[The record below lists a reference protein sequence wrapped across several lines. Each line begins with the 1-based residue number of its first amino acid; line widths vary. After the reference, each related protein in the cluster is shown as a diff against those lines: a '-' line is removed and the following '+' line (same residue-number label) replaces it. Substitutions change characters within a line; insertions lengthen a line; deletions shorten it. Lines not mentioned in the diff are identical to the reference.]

1 MLLHIEFL
9 YHLRIVVVLNLRLSF
24 FNFYFIYLFLYL
36 FYNDEEV
43 RKMKKKLI
51 IIVSAII
58 IIGGGILL
66 YFVLNNKNNENDNV
80 RFAKEYA
87 DSQVGED
94 NVFVYKNIDEIINI
108 LKYGTG
114 VVYLGFPECPWCQA
128 YVKYL
133 NETAKDANIEKI
145 YYFNILEDRKNNT
158 EKYQEIVSI
167 LGDNLQRDDEGNLK
181 VFVPNV
187 SFVVN
192 GKIIGNDYE
201 TSLDTKGFENPS
213 DYWTEEEVSELE
225 NTLSGYMKEV
235 YKALYS
241 CTDCNK

>member
-1 MLLHIEFL
+1 MKNLKKFLLGAIL
-9 YHLRIVVVLNLRLSF
+9 VV
-24 FNFYFIYLFLYL
+24 
-36 FYNDEEV
+36 
-43 RKMKKKLI
+43 
-51 IIVSAII
+51 
-58 IIGGGILL
+58 IGLILL
-66 YFVLNNKNNENDNV
+66 YFFFIKKDDNKETDAQKFKNEYSKVSDNNP
-80 RFAKEYA
+80 
-87 DSQVGED
+87 
-94 NVFVYKNIDEIINI
+94 FVYRNIDQIINI
-108 LKYGTG
+108 LENGTG

-201 TSLDTKGFENPS
+201 TSLDTKGFEKPS
-213 DYWTEEEVSELE
+213 DYWTEEEVNELE

>member
-1 MLLHIEFL
+1 
-9 YHLRIVVVLNLRLSF
+9 
-24 FNFYFIYLFLYL
+24 
-36 FYNDEEV
+36 
-43 RKMKKKLI
+43 MKKKLL
-51 IIVSAII
+51 IVISAII

-201 TSLDTKGFENPS
+201 TSLDTKGFEKPS

-235 YKALYS
+235 YKTLYS

>member
-1 MLLHIEFL
+1 
-9 YHLRIVVVLNLRLSF
+9 
-24 FNFYFIYLFLYL
+24 
-36 FYNDEEV
+36 
-43 RKMKKKLI
+43 MKKKLI

-94 NVFVYKNIDEIINI
+94 NVFVYKNIDEIINN

-201 TSLDTKGFENPS
+201 TSLDTKGFEKPS

>member
-1 MLLHIEFL
+1 M
-9 YHLRIVVVLNLRLSF
+9 LNLRLSF
-24 FNFYFIYLFLYL
+24 FNLYLIYLFLYL
-36 FYNDEEV
+36 FYNDKEV
-43 RKMKKKLI
+43 RKMKKKLL
-51 IIVSAII
+51 IVISAII

-80 RFAKEYA
+80 RFAREYA

-201 TSLDTKGFENPS
+201 TSLDTKGFEKPS
-213 DYWTEEEVSELE
+213 DYWTEEEVNELE

>member
-1 MLLHIEFL
+1 
-9 YHLRIVVVLNLRLSF
+9 
-24 FNFYFIYLFLYL
+24 
-36 FYNDEEV
+36 
-43 RKMKKKLI
+43 MKKKLI

-66 YFVLNNKNNENDNV
+66 YFVLNNKNNENENDNIK
-80 RFAKEYA
+80 FAKEYTE
-87 DSQVGED
+87 VGED
-94 NVFVYKNIDEIINI
+94 NVFVYKDIDEIINI

-133 NETAKDANIEKI
+133 NDAAKEANIEKI
-145 YYFNILEDRKNNT
+145 YYFNILEERKNNT

-187 SFVVN
+187 SFVVD
-192 GKIIGNDYE
+192 GKIVGNDYE
-201 TSLDTKGFENPS
+201 TSLDTKGFEKPS
-213 DYWTEEEVSELE
+213 DYWTIEDVNRLN
-225 NTLSGYMKEV
+225 NTLTGYMKEV

>member
-24 FNFYFIYLFLYL
+24 FNLYLIYLFLYL
-36 FYNDEEV
+36 FYND
-43 RKMKKKLI
+43 
-51 IIVSAII
+51 
-58 IIGGGILL
+58 
-66 YFVLNNKNNENDNV
+66 KNNENDNV

-201 TSLDTKGFENPS
+201 TSLDTKGFEKPS

>member
-24 FNFYFIYLFLYL
+24 FNLYLIYLFLYL
-36 FYNDEEV
+36 FYNDKEL

-201 TSLDTKGFENPS
+201 TSLDTKGFEKPS

>member
-1 MLLHIEFL
+1 
-9 YHLRIVVVLNLRLSF
+9 
-24 FNFYFIYLFLYL
+24 
-36 FYNDEEV
+36 
-43 RKMKKKLI
+43 MKKKIVILI
-51 IIVSAII
+51 GVVLVIAL
-58 IIGGGILL
+58 GIFGYL
-66 YFVLNNKNNENDNV
+66 YTNKNKDTNTDGKK
-80 RFAKEYA
+80 FAEEYG
-87 DSQVGED
+87 SVTED
-94 NVFVYKNIDEIINI
+94 NVFVYKSIDEIINI
-108 LKYGTG
+108 LEHGTG

-133 NETAKDANIEKI
+133 NETAKAANIEKI

-167 LGDNLQRDDEGNLK
+167 LGDNLHRDDEGNLK

-201 TSLDTKGFENPS
+201 TSLDTKGFEKPS

>member
-1 MLLHIEFL
+1 
-9 YHLRIVVVLNLRLSF
+9 
-24 FNFYFIYLFLYL
+24 
-36 FYNDEEV
+36 
-43 RKMKKKLI
+43 MKKKLI

-114 VVYLGFPECPWCQA
+114 VVYFGFPECPWCQA

-201 TSLDTKGFENPS
+201 TSLDTKGFEKPS

>member
-1 MLLHIEFL
+1 MKNLKKFLLGAIL
-9 YHLRIVVVLNLRLSF
+9 IV
-24 FNFYFIYLFLYL
+24 
-36 FYNDEEV
+36 
-43 RKMKKKLI
+43 
-51 IIVSAII
+51 
-58 IIGGGILL
+58 IGLILL
-66 YFVLNNKNNENDNV
+66 YFFFIRKDDNKETDAQKFKNEYSKVSDDNP
-80 RFAKEYA
+80 
-87 DSQVGED
+87 
-94 NVFVYKNIDEIINI
+94 FVYRNIDQIINI
-108 LKYGTG
+108 LEKGTG

-201 TSLDTKGFENPS
+201 TSLDTKGFEKPS

>member
-1 MLLHIEFL
+1 M
-9 YHLRIVVVLNLRLSF
+9 LNLRLSF

-36 FYNDEEV
+36 FYNDKEV

-201 TSLDTKGFENPS
+201 TSLDTKGFEKPS

>member
-1 MLLHIEFL
+1 
-9 YHLRIVVVLNLRLSF
+9 
-24 FNFYFIYLFLYL
+24 
-36 FYNDEEV
+36 
-43 RKMKKKLI
+43 MKKKLI

-87 DSQVGED
+87 EVGED

-133 NETAKDANIEKI
+133 NDAAKDANIEKI

-201 TSLDTKGFENPS
+201 TSLDTKGFEKPS

-235 YKALYS
+235 YKTLYS

>member
-1 MLLHIEFL
+1 
-9 YHLRIVVVLNLRLSF
+9 
-24 FNFYFIYLFLYL
+24 
-36 FYNDEEV
+36 
-43 RKMKKKLI
+43 MKKKLI

-87 DSQVGED
+87 NSQVGED

-201 TSLDTKGFENPS
+201 TSLDTKGFEKPS

-235 YKALYS
+235 YKSLYS

>member
-1 MLLHIEFL
+1 M
-9 YHLRIVVVLNLRLSF
+9 
-24 FNFYFIYLFLYL
+24 
-36 FYNDEEV
+36 
-43 RKMKKKLI
+43 
-51 IIVSAII
+51 
-58 IIGGGILL
+58 
-66 YFVLNNKNNENDNV
+66 
-80 RFAKEYA
+80 
-87 DSQVGED
+87 
-94 NVFVYKNIDEIINI
+94 
-108 LKYGTG
+108 
-114 VVYLGFPECPWCQA
+114 GFPECPWCQA

-201 TSLDTKGFENPS
+201 TSLDTKGFEKPS

>member
-1 MLLHIEFL
+1 M
-9 YHLRIVVVLNLRLSF
+9 LNLRLSF

-36 FYNDEEV
+36 FYNDKEV

-66 YFVLNNKNNENDNV
+66 YFVINNKNSENNSDNV
-80 RFAKEYA
+80 KFAKEYTE
-87 DSQVGED
+87 VGED
-94 NVFVYKNIDEIINI
+94 NVFVYKDIDEIINI

-133 NETAKDANIEKI
+133 NDAAKEANIEKI

-201 TSLDTKGFENPS
+201 TSLDTKGFEKPS

>member
-1 MLLHIEFL
+1 
-9 YHLRIVVVLNLRLSF
+9 
-24 FNFYFIYLFLYL
+24 
-36 FYNDEEV
+36 
-43 RKMKKKLI
+43 MKKKLI

-167 LGDNLQRDDEGNLK
+167 LGDNLQRDDEGNSK

-201 TSLDTKGFENPS
+201 TSLDTKGFEKPS

>member
-1 MLLHIEFL
+1 
-9 YHLRIVVVLNLRLSF
+9 
-24 FNFYFIYLFLYL
+24 
-36 FYNDEEV
+36 
-43 RKMKKKLI
+43 MKKKLI

-66 YFVLNNKNNENDNV
+66 YFVLNNKDNENDNV

-133 NETAKDANIEKI
+133 NETAKDANREKI

-201 TSLDTKGFENPS
+201 TSLDTKGFEKPS

>member
-1 MLLHIEFL
+1 
-9 YHLRIVVVLNLRLSF
+9 
-24 FNFYFIYLFLYL
+24 
-36 FYNDEEV
+36 
-43 RKMKKKLI
+43 MKKKLL
-51 IIVSAII
+51 IVISAII

-87 DSQVGED
+87 NSQVGED

-201 TSLDTKGFENPS
+201 TSLDTKGFEKPS

-235 YKALYS
+235 YKTLYS

>member
-1 MLLHIEFL
+1 MKNLKKFLLGAIL
-9 YHLRIVVVLNLRLSF
+9 VV
-24 FNFYFIYLFLYL
+24 
-36 FYNDEEV
+36 
-43 RKMKKKLI
+43 
-51 IIVSAII
+51 
-58 IIGGGILL
+58 IGLILL
-66 YFVLNNKNNENDNV
+66 YFFFIKKDDNKETDALRFKNEYSKVSDNNP
-80 RFAKEYA
+80 
-87 DSQVGED
+87 
-94 NVFVYKNIDEIINI
+94 FVYRNIDQIINI
-108 LKYGTG
+108 LERGTG

-201 TSLDTKGFENPS
+201 TSLDTKGFEKPS

>member
-1 MLLHIEFL
+1 
-9 YHLRIVVVLNLRLSF
+9 
-24 FNFYFIYLFLYL
+24 
-36 FYNDEEV
+36 
-43 RKMKKKLI
+43 MKKKLI

-87 DSQVGED
+87 NSQVGED

-114 VVYLGFPECPWCQA
+114 VVYLGFSECPWCQA

-201 TSLDTKGFENPS
+201 TSLDTKGFEKPS

>member
-201 TSLDTKGFENPS
+201 TSLDTKGFEKPS